1 MLKWYAELYK
11 FSGKELTLKALR
23 RVKILMILS
32 LPAYP
37 LAATSKLGQFSDNVN
52 LLLNITFVLSAIC
65 LMGCAITKFV
75 NRFWSRD
82 KYLDEWERA
91 RKHESMAFTFQLM
104 MYMIALFMLL
114 GILIDKL
121 NLDATFVFP
130 ALTVY
135 NIVVILGGI
144 IAFGYYVMNAYLL
157 FTIKPI
163 IEDKVSSKATI

>member
-65 LMGCAITKFV
+65 FMGFAITKFV

-104 MYMIALFMLL
+104 MYMFALFMLL

>member
-1 MLKWYAELYK
+1 
-11 FSGKELTLKALR
+11 
-23 RVKILMILS
+23 
-32 LPAYP
+32 
-37 LAATSKLGQFSDNVN
+37 
-52 LLLNITFVLSAIC
+52 
-65 LMGCAITKFV
+65 
-75 NRFWSRD
+75 
-82 KYLDEWERA
+82 
-91 RKHESMAFTFQLM
+91 
-104 MYMIALFMLL
+104 MYMFALFMLL